1 MPAPRLAVVST
12 YPPRMC
18 GIASYTADLRAA
30 LCAVRP
36 DWEVDIVAVDWDGLS
51 YGDEVVTV
59 VEPVDRA
66 SYVRAAG
73 VVADQGTPVVLIQ
86 HEYGREYGRSGDNYR
101 HSENLIAL
109 AQAASARDLRYAVT
123 LHTVPSRSTE
133 AHRTLLGEMC
143 ADAALVTVFTERARR
158 IVEDLDIVAPDRILV
173 VPHGAPPEL
182 LSADPEPLRRD
193 LAELDSHGPVLS
205 TFGLLAAP
213 KGLEVAIDAV
223 ARLIDRHPTLRY
235 VIAGRT
241 HPEIVRRYGEA
252 YRSQLADQIQRLGLT
267 EHVRFLDDYLST
279 QEIGALLR
287 RTTIMVTPYRSVEQT
302 SSGVL
307 TFALACG
314 RPVVSTAYQYAEE
327 FLATGAGRLVPSSDP
342 AALAATLD
350 DLLTDTAALERCGA
364 IARTIGGDLTWPAV
378 ATRLAEGLET
388 SGLTCAPTP
397 GTAG

>member
-252 YRSQLADQIQRLGLT
+252 YRSHAVPVGRTDVLWRPHLRPGVRTTGGLHRVPVRGGVSRHRRGPAGPVQRSGRPRGDPRRSSDGHRRPGAVRRDRPHHRWRSDLARRRDPTGRRPGDVRIDLCPDSRNGRLTGF
-267 EHVRFLDDYLST
+267 VRG
-279 QEIGALLR
+279 GAPDAKRPPLRGRRALR
-287 RTTIMVTPYRSVEQT
+287 RLDHT
-302 SSGVL
+302 S
-307 TFALACG
+307 
-314 RPVVSTAYQYAEE
+314 
-327 FLATGAGRLVPSSDP
+327 
-342 AALAATLD
+342 
-350 DLLTDTAALERCGA
+350 
-364 IARTIGGDLTWPAV
+364 
-378 ATRLAEGLET
+378 
-388 SGLTCAPTP
+388 
-397 GTAG
+397 